1 MRKIYPL
8 AMALWLAC
16 LSAQASA
23 FLDSVGVENYK
34 GKKLV
39 LYKVDPK
46 DTYYSIAKKYQ
57 VNYKDLMSFNDNK
70 KLNIG
75 IIIKVPTKVPYTRFK
90 PENNKAVVQKN
101 SVFEYE
107 VKKKDNL
114 IAIAKRFNTTVEDL
128 KKLNGLHGVNLQI
141 GQKLKIKETNRHKE
155 TKNTNAPLAALKPN
169 LSASSSNSYIT
180 YTVKKKDNLNF
191 IAKNYNTTIEVIKAL
206 NGLSSSNLKV
216 GQILKVPLTEPSSDQ
231 NVVWQNPN
239 KIASGIN
246 KESAP
251 PEKTNEPEKNNQP
264 EKNNE
269 KVKEEAAKEN
279 LITHIVAE
287 NENIYS
293 IAKKYGVTTYQITT
307 VNKLENNNLGVGQK
321 LLIPDKKPIETL
333 EPEKDEEENEEDS
346 VLVTQNLRMP
356 AQRYGLNQAEEKGT
370 AVVLIEADLDSSK
383 MLALHRT
390 ASVGKIVKITNPTTG
405 RSTFAK
411 VVGKFI
417 DNQETKDALIVITKS
432 VADAIGALDKKFFCT
447 ITYSP

>member
-1 MRKIYPL
+1 MRKIYSL

-23 FLDSVGVENYK
+23 FLDSIGVENYK

-75 IIIKVPTKVPYTRFK
+75 IIIKVPTKVPYVRFK
-90 PENNKAVVQKN
+90 PKNNKAVVQKN

-114 IAIAKRFNTTVEDL
+114 IAIAKRFNTTVEDI
-128 KKLNGLHGVNLQI
+128 KKLNGSHGVNLQI
-141 GQKLKIKETNRHKE
+141 GQKLKIKGINHHKE
-155 TKNTNAPLAALKPN
+155 TVNDNAPSAVLKPN
-169 LSASSSNSYIT
+169 LSTSSSDSYIN

-191 IAKNYNTTIEVIKAL
+191 IAKNYNTTVEAIKAL
-206 NGLSSSNLKV
+206 NGLSSNNLKI
-216 GQILKVPLTEPSSDQ
+216 GQILKVPLTEPSAGQ

-239 KIASGIN
+239 KIASALS
-246 KESAP
+246 KESAS
-251 PEKTNEPEKNNQP
+251 PEKNNES

-269 KVKEEAAKEN
+269 KVKDEAAKEN
-279 LITHIVAE
+279 MITHIVAE

-293 IAKKYGVTTYQITT
+293 IAEKYGVTTYQITT
-307 VNKLENNNLGVGQK
+307 VNKLENNNLSVGQK
-321 LLIPDKKPIETL
+321 LLIPDKKPIEIL
-333 EPEKDEEENEEDS
+333 EPEKDEEEEENEGDS
-346 VLVTQNLRMP
+346 TLVTQNLRMP

-390 ASVGKIVKITNPTTG
+390 ASVGKIIKITNPTTG

-417 DNQETKDALIVITKS
+417 DNQETKDALLVITKS
-432 VADAIGALDKKFFCT
+432 VADAVGALDKKFFCT